1 MQHPTHDILAAK
13 PAMSRQRAIGLG
25 LVAALHV
32 LFVWALVNG
41 LATKIVAA
49 VPKELKAEVIAPT
62 QQEKTS
68 QTPPPPTLVVPKD
81 AVTPPEI
88 QVQTPQPQAI
98 QTPMAPAVPSQSTHA
113 NSITSTHSTPPYPSE
128 AKQKSHQGTVLLHIM
143 ITASG
148 DVSNASVSKS
158 SGFPELDQEAV
169 SWVTAHWKYKPA
181 VENGASVASASDAQ
195 VVFNLKNAS

>member
-32 LFVWALVNG
+32 LFVWALVTG

-49 VPKELKAEVIAPT
+49 VPQELKAEVIAPT
-62 QQEKTS
+62 KQETP
-68 QTPPPPTLVVPKD
+68 QAPPPPTLVVPKN

-88 QVQTPQPQAI
+88 QVQTTQTQAI
-98 QTPMAPAVPSQSTHA
+98 QTPMVAAIPSQSTRA
-113 NSITSTHSTPPYPSE
+113 NGITSTHSTPPYPPE
-128 AKQKSHQGTVLLHIM
+128 AKEKSHQGTVLLHIM
-143 ITASG
+143 IAANGEVT
-148 DVSNASVSKS
+148 NASVSKS

-181 VENGASVASASDAQ
+181 VQNGASVASASDAQ